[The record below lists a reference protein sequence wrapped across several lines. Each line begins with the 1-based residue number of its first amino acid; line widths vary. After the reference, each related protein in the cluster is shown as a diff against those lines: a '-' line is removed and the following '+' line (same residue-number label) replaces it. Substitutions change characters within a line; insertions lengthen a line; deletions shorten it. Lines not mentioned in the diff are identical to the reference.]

1 MLDQEIFGDTS
12 FRAVLGKRWYGDDD
26 DSCTCVLV
34 YLDSV
39 DADSEPHESDGARVV
54 RLCGSVLHARSI
66 EGMSGMSNTFPGVIE
81 DEWVAGLEEATGECF
96 DHLRDSVTEG
106 ATSTGML
113 GELAC
118 GELGLNDRY
127 GYDLYSVC
135 DDGMYD
141 SAGGKLDAVDW
152 KARLHV
158 PCEEEN
164 GPRVDVLVPVS
175 FSRRV
180 GRRAL
185 GILRASV
192 WENEDELAKQ
202 GAELSDGALMMA
214 SGGEWRVPF
223 TVSPF
228 TISDADAVLLV
239 KKAAGHLQDRWG
251 FAGGGHP
258 YLALSCDRQCH
269 EFD

>member
-1 MLDQEIFGDTS
+1 M
-12 FRAVLGKRWYGDDD
+12 
-26 DSCTCVLV
+26 
-34 YLDSV
+34 
-39 DADSEPHESDGARVV
+39 
-54 RLCGSVLHARSI
+54 
-66 EGMSGMSNTFPGVIE
+66 
-81 DEWVAGLEEATGECF
+81 
-96 DHLRDSVTEG
+96 
-106 ATSTGML
+106 
-113 GELAC
+113 
-118 GELGLNDRY
+118 
-127 GYDLYSVC
+127 
-135 DDGMYD
+135 
-141 SAGGKLDAVDW
+141 
-152 KARLHV
+152 
-158 PCEEEN
+158 
-164 GPRVDVLVPVS
+164 DVLVPVS

-202 GAELSDGALMMA
+202 GAELSDGALLMA

-258 YLALSCDRQCH
+258 FLALSCDRQCH